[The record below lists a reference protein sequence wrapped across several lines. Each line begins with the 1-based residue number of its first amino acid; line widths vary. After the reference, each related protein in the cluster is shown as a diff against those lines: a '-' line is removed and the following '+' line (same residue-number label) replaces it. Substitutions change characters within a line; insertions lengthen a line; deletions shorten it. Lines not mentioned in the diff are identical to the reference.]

1 MKLRTIAV
9 LVAVFVIVVA
19 GVQMLP
25 AKASGEADNIG
36 IANLSV
42 NQAFTNVLAAEAAGG
57 NVTDLLS
64 KLNGAGELLAE
75 AERSYQSG
83 NLFGINDKANNAIL
97 IANQVKSEAATLT
110 ISSRNNSENNFLLTA
125 TFSIVGIA
133 FLLFALNLIW
143 RRSKRGYYKKL
154 LDSKPEVVNNQA

>member
-25 AKASGEADNIG
+25 AQASSETDNIG
-36 IANLSV
+36 IANLSI
-42 NQAFTNVLAAEAAGG
+42 NQAFTSVLAAEAAGG
-57 NVTDLLS
+57 NVTGLLA

-75 AERSYQSG
+75 AERSYQNG
-83 NLFGINDKANNAIL
+83 NLADVNSKANNAIL
-97 IANQVKSEAATLT
+97 IANQVNSDAATLT
-110 ISSRNNSENNFLLTA
+110 ISSRNASENNFLLTA
-125 TFSIVGIA
+125 TFSVVGIA
-133 FLLFALNLIW
+133 FLLFALNLVW